1 MGSKAALEVVRLGAF
16 GVRSLDQETR
26 KYLGSARGGVAP
38 LLSPPRYPRPIF
50 AMIAAKLVPKL
61 TAYHCAKCSLYVRG
75 MTDLVQIPDHT
86 LWLEYTCG
94 KAVPVRVADAIE
106 KKCRTINDVRR
117 VARCAKC
124 GARVKIGGYGIRL
137 SWSLAKDRGGA

>member
-1 MGSKAALEVVRLGAF
+1 
-16 GVRSLDQETR
+16 
-26 KYLGSARGGVAP
+26 
-38 LLSPPRYPRPIF
+38 
-50 AMIAAKLVPKL
+50 MIAAKLVPKL
-61 TAYHCAKCSLYVRG
+61 TAYHWAKCSLYVRG

-106 KKCRTINDVRR
+106 KKCRTVDDVRR

-124 GARVKIGGYGIRL
+124 GARVKTRAYGMRI
-137 SWSLAKDRGGA
+137 SWSLAKDRGGD